1 MAESHKGY
9 NVPYFIAKLCPHVK
23 GGHNPNTCVIIS
35 ESQL

>member
-1 MAESHKGY
+1 MVESHNGY
-9 NVPYFIAKLCPHVK
+9 NVPYFIANVK